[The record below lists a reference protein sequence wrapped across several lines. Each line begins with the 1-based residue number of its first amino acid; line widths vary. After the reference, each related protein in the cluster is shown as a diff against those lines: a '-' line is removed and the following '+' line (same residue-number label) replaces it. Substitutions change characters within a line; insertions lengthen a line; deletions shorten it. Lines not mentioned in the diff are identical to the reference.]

1 MSSSSRCAGLD
12 GLIAGRRRALRRLAL
27 ALPVAAAA
35 RAAGAQTLATAPAEV
50 QAALPGARLHG
61 QARLRFFGLHVYD
74 IRLWSA
80 APLREGDALRAPI
93 ALEIEYAR
101 ALQGAQI
108 AERSLAEM
116 RRVGTVGQADGARW
130 LVQMKQL
137 FPDVK
142 AGDRITGVH
151 RPAEGASFYLNGRL
165 AGELRDADFARLFF
179 AIWLAPGTSEPRMR
193 AALLGLVQ

>member
-1 MSSSSRCAGLD
+1 MSSSSLCAGPD
-12 GLIAGRRRALRRLAL
+12 AGRRRALWRLAL
-27 ALPVAAAA
+27 ALPVAAGA
-35 RAAGAQTLATAPAEV
+35 RAAGAQTVAMTTVPAEV
-50 QAALPGARLHG
+50 QTALPGARLHG
-61 QARLRFFGLHVYD
+61 QAKLRFFGLHVYD
-74 IRLWSA
+74 IRLWSVA
-80 APLREGDALRAPI
+80 SLPEGDALRAPI

-116 RRVGTVGQADGARW
+116 RRVGNVGQADGERW
-130 LVQMKQL
+130 LAQMKQL

-142 AGDRITGVH
+142 TGDRITGVH

-165 AGELRDADFARLFF
+165 AGELRDAEFARLFF

-193 AALLGLVQ
+193 AALLGLVP